1 MSNNQNVSYELFDES
16 LLDLYNEQ
24 FKFDSFKSIIQKKA
38 SESDKLINKL
48 ITECEKNGEDDVGY
62 KVILSDEQKNSLQ
75 KGLSK
80 LDHDKDGNIYAQ
92 FRDEDGKFG
101 KKLKIE
107 EDVKETDLIFAAQ
120 LSTIKDVLVEVVETL
135 ENIEECVNDVIIGL
149 HNDRVGL
156 YYSGISTYL
165 EALQTSNPELKK
177 QLISQSL
184 KALNDSQAQI
194 IQEFKSDISYL
205 KSNEFQ
211 NIKKKKHERLVEKM
225 NNIHECY
232 RSINRII
239 TLKAMI
245 YFDNK
250 ELSTMMMVC
259 VEYQGFI
266 EGIIKPNSQFLIECD
281 PRDDE
286 LINGV
291 WEKRANTFIQCK
303 ELQRK
308 LSNNSQLYIEM
319 KGR

>member
-80 LDHDKDGNIYAQ
+80 LDHDEDGNIYAQ

-239 TLKAMI
+239 SLKAMI

-259 VEYQGFI
+259 TEFQGFI